1 MKKIGLQTSLNKEI
15 WQGLSSETKPILTM
29 NETDSK
35 LFLTD
40 TKQEFVWTGTSWVE
54 GTSSDYWTNFVSRG
68 KAEKI
73 PYRDYFVGDA
83 ANRVCL
89 TPPAGKRIRL
99 QVILIV
105 VGGSGG
111 DVFVYRSSEPTIP
124 ILPLDISSGSRVN
137 TTAELNLLLNVN
149 ETVTVTTTGRNS
161 NWNFIGLGHTLE

>member
-1 MKKIGLQTSLNKEI
+1 MQKVGLQTSLNKEI
-15 WQGLSSETKPILTM
+15 WRGLSSETKPILTM

-40 TKQEFVWTGTSWVE
+40 AKREFVWTGTDWVE

-83 ANRVCL
+83 AARVVL
-89 TPPAGKRIRL
+89 APPAGKRIRL

-105 VGGSGG
+105 AGGNGG
-111 DVFVYRSSEPTIP
+111 NVMVYRSSEPTIP
-124 ILPLDISSGSRVN
+124 ILPIDVSNGSRSN
-137 TTAELNLLLNVN
+137 TSQELNMLFNID
-149 ETVTVTTTGRNS
+149 ETVTVTTTGRTS
-161 NWNFIGLGHTLE
+161 NWNFIGLGYDLE